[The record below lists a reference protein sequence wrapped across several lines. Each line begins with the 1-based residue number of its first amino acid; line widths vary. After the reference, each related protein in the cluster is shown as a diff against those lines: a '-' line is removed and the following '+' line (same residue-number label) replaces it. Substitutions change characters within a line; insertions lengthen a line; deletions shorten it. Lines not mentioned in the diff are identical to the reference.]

1 MIKNTLLKK
10 VLKESIFKVI
20 TTINRVLPKD
30 DKVILLYMGNK
41 GLGFN
46 LSVLFDYM
54 IEKGINDRYKII
66 CSVESSKYF
75 GDKLK
80 NVEYVDHVGGLMWYL
95 KASHVFYTAGQLPIK
110 PKRNQ
115 TVIHLNHGITDYKTV
130 GALTKINNGDEFFFT
145 YMIASSPLYI
155 PITVKEYLC
164 SEDNVIVC
172 NEPMTERILKP
183 QNEYDFS
190 EYDKVLLWAPTF
202 RQSDYLG
209 YDDSSVEDLIPLFDE
224 SMYGHLN
231 RILKEKNILL
241 IVKLHPSQTIKNYN
255 YTSFSHLKIY
265 SHDDF
270 ISSGM
275 NLYDLMA
282 QADGM
287 LGDYSSASLQFLLTD
302 KPIAYVIPDFDEYKE
317 KRGFVFEDPKQYMP
331 GHLIYTIGD
340 FETFLEDFSQGRD
353 DYAQERLN
361 VKNLIHKYQ
370 DTKSCERLLAF
381 SHISLND

>member
-1 MIKNTLLKK
+1 MIKNTSLKK
-10 VLKESIFKVI
+10 VLKGSVFKGI
-20 TTINRVLPKD
+20 TVINRIFPKN

-54 IEKGINDRYKII
+54 IEHGLNEQYKIV
-66 CSVESSKYF
+66 CSVESRAYF
-75 GDKLK
+75 GEKLK
-80 NVEYVDHVGGLMWYL
+80 NVEYVDHVGGLKWYL

-110 PKRNQ
+110 PSKHQ
-115 TVIHLNHGITDYKTV
+115 IVIHMNHGITDYKTV

-172 NEPMTERILKP
+172 NEPMAERILKP
-183 QNEYDFS
+183 QNKYDFS
-190 EYDKVLLWAPTF
+190 KYNKVLLWAPTF

-209 YDDSSVEDLIPLFDE
+209 YDDSSVEELIPLFE
-224 SMYGHLN
+224 EPMYGQLN
-231 RILKEKNILL
+231 DKLKEKNILL
-241 IVKLHPSQTIKNYN
+241 IVKLHPSQTIKNYS
-255 YTSFSHLKIY
+255 YASFSHLKIY

-270 ISSGM
+270 IESGM

-317 KRGFVFEDPKQYMP
+317 KRGFVFENPKEYMP
-331 GHLIYTIGD
+331 GYLIYTISD
-340 FETFLEDFSQGRD
+340 FEMFLDEFSRGKD
-353 DYAQERLN
+353 EYAKERLK